1 MTNHDNFLTNIDSGC
16 DLSLEYVY
24 KVESFWYLEK
34 SNTLLEFKFTPITK
48 EKWFEV
54 EKDYTEN
61 GFEIFIKCKKAN
73 PNTLYEKGLLDI
85 KDNNF
90 DLLSVGQFPSFSGD
104 DIFGEDEGLYMF
116 SNNGI
121 KKNDFCLFLVP
132 LETGVE
138 TVVHNI
144 FLHHKSAGDDFEA
157 KLKSLS
163 TDNDESKVD
172 YTIEKRQVKLDKSL
186 YKFDEK
192 VAVQAKFL
200 NTYEPTCFI
209 LEIES
214 KKIAIDER
222 RIDVFNSFQDW
233 ERNFDSLSQ
242 NLYYIKESSILGF
255 SGNIDDLFSD
265 ETNYVFTVDNKMEQ
279 NYYEDVNAD
288 EPITLLNLIL
298 SIAISD
304 FEIISKANLCCL
316 NSLLYCKKE
325 DNTVNIMFE
334 PIEDLVEYADVVMS
348 DRNILNHN
356 ELWEVIDEFEITSI
370 ADAYFKE
377 MKK

>member
-1 MTNHDNFLTNIDSGC
+1 MTNHDNFLTNIDIGC

-34 SNTLLEFKFTPITK
+34 NNTLLEFKSTPITK

-61 GFEIFIKCKKAN
+61 GFEIFIKCKKVN
-73 PNTLYEKGLLDI
+73 PNSLYKKGLLDM
-85 KDNNF
+85 KDNDF

-132 LETGVE
+132 QETGVE
-138 TVVHNI
+138 TVAHNI
-144 FLHHKSAGDDFEA
+144 FLHHKSASDDFEA

-163 TDNDESKVD
+163 TDNDESKAD
-172 YTIEKRQVKLDKSL
+172 HNTEKRQVQLDKSL

-200 NTYEPTCFI
+200 NTYETTCFV
-209 LEIES
+209 LEIGD
-214 KKIAIDER
+214 KKIAIDNR
-222 RIDVFNSFQDW
+222 RINVYQTVQECETSFNF
-233 ERNFDSLSQ
+233 RSQ

-255 SGNIDDLFSD
+255 SSDIDDLFSD

-279 NYYEDVNAD
+279 NYYEDVNSD

-334 PIEDLVEYADVVMS
+334 PIEDLVEYAAVVMS
-348 DRNILNHN
+348 DRNIINHN
-356 ELWEVIDEFEITSI
+356 ELWKVIDEFEITSI